1 LAKEKKP
8 MATVKMNTR
17 QSYVQV
23 ENPKV
28 TDILKL
34 KEDSLNLLA
43 KNIESIHK
51 IINDIGKPKL
61 L

>member
-1 LAKEKKP
+1 

-34 KEDSLNLLA
+34 KEDFLNLLA

>member
-34 KEDSLNLLA
+34 KEDFLNLLA